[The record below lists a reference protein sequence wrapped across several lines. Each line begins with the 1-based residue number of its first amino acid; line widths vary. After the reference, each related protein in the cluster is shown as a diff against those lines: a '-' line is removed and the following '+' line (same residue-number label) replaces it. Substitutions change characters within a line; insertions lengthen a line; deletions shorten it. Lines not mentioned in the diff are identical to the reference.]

1 MSEEF
6 HGTVRVRKWGSS
18 LVIVL
23 PREIRDFMSIVRRD
37 LVAYRKVGRYVV
49 LRRISG
55 AELVPV
61 TGAEA
66 KGESSHTGAGDG
78 R

>member
-18 LVIVL
+18 LVITL
-23 PREIRDFMSIVRRD
+23 PKEIRDFLGIVRRD

-55 AELVPV
+55 AELLPV
-61 TGAEA
+61 TNAEA
-66 KGESSHTGAGDG
+66 KRDSSSVGL
-78 R
+78 